1 MDRQAKTMQ
10 GIADIRD
17 GLVSDDDEVDFYS
30 APPPLSLE
38 AACLTVDR
46 EGTVTQRT
54 RTLAA
59 EVPVSIT
66 FNGLAYAVMM
76 VSPLDIEDFVTGF
89 ALTEQVIER
98 ASEIDSIDVR
108 PVELGLL
115 AQVWI
120 PEARARNLMESRRNL
135 VGQTGCG
142 ICGIVELEQAVRRY
156 GAISNLPTLDTA
168 AIFAAHD
175 SLASLQP
182 LNAATGA
189 VHAAAFADASGHL
202 LAVREDV
209 GRHNALDKLIGH
221 LARTSIAPSSGFV
234 FMTSRISFELVQ
246 KCVATNIPGLVGIS
260 APTDLA
266 VRLSQEYRLTLAAL
280 ARSDGFQ
287 VFSDPFGL
295 WPPMG
300 GGPIT

>member
-1 MDRQAKTMQ
+1 
-10 GIADIRD
+10 
-17 GLVSDDDEVDFYS
+17 
-30 APPPLSLE
+30 
-38 AACLTVDR
+38 
-46 EGTVTQRT
+46 
-54 RTLAA
+54 
-59 EVPVSIT
+59 
-66 FNGLAYAVMM
+66 MM

-120 PEARARNLMESRRNL
+120 PEARARNLMENRRNL

-156 GAISNLPTLDTA
+156 GAIGDLPTLDTA
-168 AIFAAHD
+168 AIFAAHN

-202 LAVREDV
+202 LAVARMSGATMPSTSSSATLPDV
-209 GRHNALDKLIGH
+209 DR
-221 LARTSIAPSSGFV
+221 PSAGFV

-260 APTDLA
+260 APTEPCGH
-266 VRLSQEYRLTLAAL
+266 LSQEYRLTLPHWREATVSRCFRTLRPLAAYRW
-280 ARSDGFQ
+280 RSLN
-287 VFSDPFGL
+287 S
-295 WPPMG
+295 
-300 GGPIT
+300 